1 MDIQKDNGGLAMG
14 KKGRIAILTG
24 GGDCPGMNAVIR
36 AVAKK
41 AILEYGLE
49 VIGIEDGYEGAIHS
63 RHRRLQYDDV
73 SGIIT
78 LGGTILGT
86 SNIANRLRPKPGG
99 NSSGHILPLLLLEF
113 NPLIRQQVLPEEN
126 PG

>member
-1 MDIQKDNGGLAMG
+1 MC

-24 GGDCPGMNAVIR
+24 GGDCPGIHAAIR

-49 VIGIEDGYEGAIHS
+49 VIAIEDGYEGTIHS

-78 LGGTILGT
+78 LGSTIIVLLAT
-86 SNIANRLRPKPGG
+86 RNECIIAIPKG
-99 NSSGHILPLLLLEF
+99 LLF
-113 NPLIRQQVLPEEN
+113 
-126 PG
+126 